1 MTENVTHAW
10 SVYSEHGQ
18 VVAGKKKIKLGVGMI
33 PAKVNFDQ
41 PYIVDKP
48 EGLLK
53 RLIRVLV
60 INGISVKIENLEDA
74 QGKLCIL
81 KERLTL
87 ILNSKVRPLGLAEIC
102 AQAFAAVEDT
112 DSIYLKPDLRDFIAR
127 QPVNLAFVQLCRQ
140 CGIKG

>member
-1 MTENVTHAW
+1 
-10 SVYSEHGQ
+10 
-18 VVAGKKKIKLGVGMI
+18 MI